1 MLDGTLMLRVNLPVV
16 GIIYLKSNTFVT
28 GVKIKATGDS
38 KINDSPVDFYNI
50 TLQTVLIL
58 HKSVKS

>member
-16 GIIYLKSNTFVT
+16 GIIHLQSNTFVT

-38 KINDSPVDFYNI
+38 ELNGSPGGFG
-50 TLQTVLIL
+50 
-58 HKSVKS
+58 